1 MEIKLKPISSDSITK
16 STSTDF
22 VMLEISGSI
31 DRTNNVL
38 VKAKALLQSVN
49 ADSMVKSFDSAL
61 IQGTFLQNKTKAK

>member
-16 STSTDF
+16 SISNDF

-61 IQGTFLQNKTKAK
+61 IQETFLQNKTKAK